1 MYLFETPRYV
11 RHTLPLQVTACPTAM
26 VEVFQT
32 LAGRSARLSNDHLII
47 SWWPPCWKYRSTQ
60 KRGMSGAYLYTQK
73 RLPRLTLKKGWIGWI
88 LHCILTQLWGLLGL
102 IGSQGS
108 APPRAISMTDGLE
121 TAEAYFSWVQF
132 LFAFGDNLHICWD
145 KNYCMIGY
153 METGFKTVVLY
164 FWATSGC
171 QLGNSRCPK
180 PDQQVR

>member
-1 MYLFETPRYV
+1 VYLFETPRYV

-26 VEVFQT
+26 VEVFQI

-47 SWWPPCWKYRSTQ
+47 SWWPPCWKYRSMQ
-60 KRGMSGAYLYTQK
+60 RRGMSGAYLYTQK
-73 RLPRLTLKKGWIGWI
+73 RLPRLTFKKGWIGWI

-108 APPRAISMTDGLE
+108 AAAPRAISMTDGLE
-121 TAEAYFSWVQF
+121 TAETYFSWVQF

-153 METGFKTVVLY
+153 IGNGLQDCRAIF
-164 FWATSGC
+164 
-171 QLGNSRCPK
+171 LGNIQLPASRCPK